1 METLGI
7 IRRIDDLGRIIIPK
21 DLRKACDLKEGDAL
35 EIIIDKDKNII
46 MKKREEVEVS
56 LLDKYNDKL
65 VELKNKMAEAY
76 IEKDDEQ
83 FRLLEAQKDLVEE
96 VIKDLRK

>member
-56 LLDKYNDKL
+56 LLDKYKDKL
-65 VELKNKMAEAY
+65 AELKNKMAEAY
-76 IEKDDEQ
+76 IEKDDKQ